1 MSVVDR
7 VRVHQFKLCTREEI
21 PILKMVKTN
30 EAIQISGK
38 DDHVGS
44 NIVECVEDNN
54 AALKT
59 NASLANQTH
68 LN

>member
-1 MSVVDR
+1 
-7 VRVHQFKLCTREEI
+7 
-21 PILKMVKTN
+21 MVKTN

-68 LN
+68 MN